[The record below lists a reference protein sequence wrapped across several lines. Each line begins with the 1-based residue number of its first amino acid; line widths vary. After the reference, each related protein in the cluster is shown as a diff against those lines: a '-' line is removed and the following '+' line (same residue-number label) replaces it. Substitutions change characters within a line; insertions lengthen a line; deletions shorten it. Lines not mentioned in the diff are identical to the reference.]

1 MASCAVSCWKLI
13 STPISV
19 LDGHLIYR
27 GRTVCPCLFVT
38 APEGPLSEN
47 VDDHSLHSR
56 HQGGSEGTS
65 EESCLCEND
74 SQLVLPSKPC

>member
-65 EESCLCEND
+65 EESFLCEND
-74 SQLVLPSKPC
+74 SQIAPPRTSC